1 MTLQFNSWVST
12 PKKLSAGFET
22 NTCICVFIVSL
33 VTDAR
38 KVKGQC
44 LVNRRSIMPHAWGE
58 NIPSHEKKWMLK
70 HATTL
75 RKLGDSMLRGRS
87 QIHKGRGVIHRI
99 KYSEQMNLERQFLS
113 FRWALGTTNQNC
125 PNAISFYFA
134 SLGEFLGTPSWQNYH
149 IVPHSFF
156 HMRVILQLAG

>member
-1 MTLQFNSWVST
+1 M
-12 PKKLSAGFET
+12 LS
-22 NTCICVFIVSL
+22 
-33 VTDAR
+33 
-38 KVKGQC
+38 
-44 LVNRRSIMPHAWGE
+44 
-58 NIPSHEKKWMLK
+58 
-70 HATTL
+70 
-75 RKLGDSMLRGRS
+75 GRS
-87 QIHKGRGVIHRI
+87 QIRKVRGVIHRI

-156 HMRVILQLAG
+156 I